1 MELDS
6 IKSNEDIN
14 LKFIKCPIKPPESCW
29 SCSSWHSQL
38 IPIDDNLRLLY
49 LFLHTRTR
57 TRNIW
62 EIGNRKDF
70 FKWKTDEDILG
81 TWETNPVPKK
91 FKCSSSISFH
101 KEGGTDYITASW
113 QPNKNF
119 DT

>member
-1 MELDS
+1 MTTSDS
-6 IKSNEDIN
+6 YIYFYTLE
-14 LKFIKCPIKPPESCW
+14 
-29 SCSSWHSQL
+29 
-38 IPIDDNLRLLY
+38 
-49 LFLHTRTR
+49 

-70 FKWKTDEDILG
+70 FWKWKTEKDILG

-101 KEGGTDYITASW
+101 KEVGTDYITASW

-119 DT
+119 DTKTRR